1 MSNARSAASR
11 GRVGL
16 ASVSSE
22 NRRLKELPEVD
33 VLGGTVLMLEGG
45 GEGRCGVSRRG
56 NRVCADVG
64 FAGAKHAASVNR
76 NSRRIFI
83 AVVATAVAV
92 AATLIGM
99 SAVRGDPPRP
109 STQPT
114 PGAQYELFA
123 GLPQQ
128 GIVLGSTAA
137 PVTLVE
143 FADLQCPYCS
153 DFARAGLPSIVEEY
167 VRTGRVKLVFQGLAF
182 LGPDSRTALR
192 AVLAAGMQNRAWDF
206 LHGLY
211 GRQGA
216 ENAGWVTSQLLRE
229 VAHDVRGLDVQRM
242 LRQSNSPTVTRMMG
256 DAARLARDG
265 GVSGTP
271 TFFVGNSGGV
281 LRRVQLSSLSA
292 EALRPALDA
301 ALRS

>member
-1 MSNARSAASR
+1 
-11 GRVGL
+11 
-16 ASVSSE
+16 
-22 NRRLKELPEVD
+22 
-33 VLGGTVLMLEGG
+33 MLEGG

-56 NRVCADVG
+56 NRVCADAPVG
-64 FAGAKHAASVNR
+64 RAKHAANVNR
-76 NSRRIFI
+76 NSRSIFI
-83 AVVATAVAV
+83 AVVATAATV
-92 AATLIGM
+92 AATLIGV
-99 SAVRGDPPRP
+99 SAVRGDPPQR
-109 STQPT
+109 SAVPT
-114 PGAQYELFA
+114 SGAQYELFA
-123 GLPQQ
+123 GIPQQ

-153 DFARAGLPSIVEEY
+153 DFTRAGLPSIVEEY

-216 ENAGWVTSQLLRE
+216 ENAGWVTKQLLRE
-229 VAHDVRGLDVQRM
+229 VARDVRGLDVQRM
-242 LRQSNSPTVTRMMG
+242 LRQSNSPAVTRLMR
-256 DAARLARDG
+256 DAARFARDG

-271 TFFVGNSGGV
+271 TFLVGNSGGV

-301 ALRS
+301 ALGS